1 MIYTRLQYQLY
12 VTIFLALLMV
22 VTATIGLW
30 QLTGRKNDAQ
40 IALEIVD
47 TPEARRLL
55 SHDADP
61 IARRRFLADLSDLVG
76 VDFALFGADYRLID
90 AVGAGD
96 GANFYEAIRPAI
108 GIQLSN
114 GGWIEARGFS
124 STQDL
129 YEKVKLFVPLSIL
142 IAILCYP
149 IVWHLTRRLERL
161 QSSVE
166 ALGSGDLTA
175 RVKVEGSD
183 EVARLA
189 RSFNG
194 AAAKIEQ
201 LVGAHKLLLA
211 NVSHELRTPLARL
224 RLTAELLREVA
235 DPKRK
240 ADLEKDVTEID
251 ALIEQILLSSR
262 LDAAREPEIREEVD
276 LLALAAEEGARCA
289 ESDVTG
295 EAVAVRGDPTLLRRM
310 IRNLIENAQ
319 RHGSPPIEIRVR
331 ITGGRAVLTV
341 SDSGEGIP
349 AADRDRIFAPF
360 YRLRG
365 TCTEGSGLGLALVRQ
380 IARQHG
386 GDVRASELAT
396 STFEVSLPAAT
407 WDAPTAEAQGAV
419 VGTQTSNT
427 RAKQRR

>member
-1 MIYTRLQYQLY
+1 MISSRLHYQLY
-12 VTIFLALLMV
+12 ITIFMALILI

-30 QLTGRKNDAQ
+30 QLTGGKNEAQ
-40 IALEIVD
+40 IALEIID
-47 TPEARRLL
+47 SPESRHLL

-61 IARRRFLADLSDLVG
+61 VARRRFLTDLSDFVG
-76 VDFALFGADYRLID
+76 VELALFGADHRLID
-90 AVGAGD
+90 AVGTDG

-108 GIQLSN
+108 GIQLRN
-114 GGWIEARGFS
+114 GGWIEVRGFS
-124 STQDL
+124 STEDL
-129 YEKVKLFVPLSIL
+129 YERVNLFVPLSIL
-142 IAILCYP
+142 IAVLSYP
-149 IVWHLTRRLERL
+149 LVRGLTRRLERL

-189 RSFNG
+189 QSFNY

-224 RLTAELLREVA
+224 RLTAELLKDVA

-240 ADLEKDVTEID
+240 SDLDKDVTEID
-251 ALIEQILLSSR
+251 ALMEQILLSSR
-262 LDAAREPEIREEVD
+262 LDAVREPEICEEVD

-289 ESDVTG
+289 DCDVTG
-295 EAVAVRGDPTLLRRM
+295 EPVAVRGDPALLRRM

-319 RHGSPPIEIRVR
+319 KHGASPIEVRVR
-331 ITGGRAVLTV
+331 NRGRLAALIVRDNG
-341 SDSGEGIP
+341 SGIP
-349 AADRDRIFAPF
+349 ADEHESVFAPF
-360 YRLRG
+360 YRPRG
-365 TCTEGSGLGLALVRQ
+365 TRSEGSGMGLALVRQ

-386 GDVRASELAT
+386 GEAR
-396 STFEVSLPAAT
+396 VS
-407 WDAPTAEAQGAV
+407 
-419 VGTQTSNT
+419 TSNSSAIEVMLPVADMTSQHT
-427 RAKQRR
+427 RSAAAISRRKIP